1 MNRFLHVYL
10 DAYRGL
16 SRPAWMLALVMFIN
30 RSGAMVLPFLGVYM
44 TNQLKFSMQ
53 DAGIILSCFGIGAVG
68 GSWFG
73 GWLTDRFGHFKIQ
86 AGSLFFTA
94 PLFFILPQLRSLE
107 SLAFGIFLL
116 SLVSES
122 FRPANSVSI
131 TYYAKPENITKAF
144 SLNRMAINLGF
155 SIGPALGGFLASVSY
170 NLLFYGN
177 GITCILAGILF
188 FTYFKNKKGHQ
199 QKKEETTAQL
209 FPKRSPYKDKPY
221 LAFSFLCTL
230 YAICFFQLLNTL
242 PLFYRS
248 IYKLS
253 ESQIGTILAFS
264 GAVVFS
270 LEMLVV
276 HIAEKKMTT
285 SQVIVSG
292 TLLCGISYM
301 FLNFQGG
308 IWILYL
314 SIFIL
319 CISEIMAIPFM
330 ATVTVT
336 RSGRYNQGAYMGL
349 NALAFSIAHIV
360 SPYIGTH
367 IAANYGFSILWWGT
381 GVITIVTAIGF
392 VLIIKRI
399 KLSTTDR

>member
-30 RSGAMVLPFLGVYM
+30 RSGAMVLPFLGVYI

-73 GWLTDRFGHFKIQ
+73 GWLTDRFGHFRIQ
-86 AGSLFFTA
+86 AGSLFLTA
-94 PLFFILPQLRSLE
+94 PLFFILPQLKTLE
-107 SLAFGIFLL
+107 TLGFGIFLL

-188 FTYFKNKKGHQ
+188 FAYFKNKKGHQ
-199 QKKEETTAQL
+199 KKKDEITQSL
-209 FPKRSPYKDKPY
+209 PQRSPYKDKLY
-221 LAFSFLCTL
+221 LVFSLLCTF

-248 IYKLS
+248 VYKLT

-264 GAVVFS
+264 GVVVFS

-285 SQVIVSG
+285 GQVIVLG
-292 TLLCGISYM
+292 TLLCGISYV
-301 FLNFQGG
+301 FLNFEGG

-336 RSGRYNQGAYMGL
+336 RSGRHNQGAYMGL
-349 NALAFSIAHIV
+349 NALAFSIAHII

-367 IAANYGFSILWWGT
+367 IAANYGFPILWWGT
-381 GVITIVTAIGF
+381 GIVTTATAIGF
-392 VLIIKRI
+392 AWIIKRI
-399 KLSTTDR
+399 KLSTD

>member
-1 MNRFLHVYL
+1 MNRFLHLYL

-44 TNQLKFSMQ
+44 TNKLKFSIE
-53 DAGIILSCFGIGAVG
+53 DVGIVLSCFGVGAVS
-68 GSWFG
+68 GSWLG

-86 AGSLFFTA
+86 AGSLFLTA
-94 PLFFILPQLRSLE
+94 PLFFILPQLQSIE
-107 SLAFGIFLL
+107 SLSLGVFFL
-116 SLVSES
+116 SLVSET

-131 TYYAKPENITKAF
+131 AHYAKPENITKAF

-188 FTYFKNKKGHQ
+188 FAYFKNKKGHRK
-199 QKKEETTAQL
+199 KKEEIAPHS
-209 FPKRSPYKDKPY
+209 FSKRSPYKDWPF
-221 LAFSFLCTL
+221 LVFSILCTL

-248 IYKLS
+248 VHQLT

-264 GAVVFS
+264 GLVVFS
-270 LEMLVV
+270 LEMLIV
-276 HIAEKKMTT
+276 HIAEKKMSI
-285 SQVIVSG
+285 SQVIVLG

-301 FLNFQGG
+301 SLNFQGG
-308 IWILYL
+308 TWILYV

-319 CISEIMAIPFM
+319 CISEILAIPFM
-330 ATVTVT
+330 ATVTII
-336 RSGRYNQGAYMGL
+336 RSGRNNQGAYMGL
-349 NALAFSIAHIV
+349 NALAFSIAHIG

-367 IAANYGFSILWWGT
+367 VAANYGFSTLWWGT
-381 GVITIVTAIGF
+381 GVVTAITSIGF
-392 VLIIKRI
+392 IWIIKRI
-399 KLSTTDR
+399 KLSAH

>member
-131 TYYAKPENITKAF
+131 AYYAKPENITKAF

-188 FTYFKNKKGHQ
+188 FTYFKNKKGHR
-199 QKKEETTAQL
+199 QKKDEITLQS

-248 IYKLS
+248 VYKLS

-285 SQVIVSG
+285 SQVIVFG

-308 IWILYL
+308 IWLLYL

-336 RSGRYNQGAYMGL
+336 RSGRHNQGAYMGL
-349 NALAFSIAHIV
+349 NALAFSIAHII

-367 IAANYGFSILWWGT
+367 IAANFGFPILWWGT
-381 GVITIVTAIGF
+381 GIVTTATAIGF
-392 VLIIKRI
+392 AWIIKRI
-399 KLSTTDR
+399 KLSTD